1 MVCLSSRAHRRSDID
16 FDDPNY
22 RHRPYEPWQAYGQ
35 SKTANALFAVAFTD
49 RYQADEITANAVMP
63 GAISTGLQAHLSE
76 DELRG
81 LGWTESGGTLVP
93 GPGWVSVKQGAATT
107 IWAALAPELDGV
119 GGRYLQDC
127 AMARPWTGSGDPP
140 NGSGPIRELTHGGSR
155 PQD

>member
-35 SKTANALFAVAFTD
+35 SKTANALFAVSFTD
-49 RYQADEITANAVMP
+49 RHQADEITANAVMP

-107 IWAALAPELDGV
+107 MWAVLAPELDGV
-119 GGRYLQDC
+119 GGR
-127 AMARPWTGSGDPP
+127 
-140 NGSGPIRELTHGGSR
+140 
-155 PQD
+155 